1 MPDRDPQPAGYDT
14 ATRIDLAERLDAALD
29 RDGAP
34 VSGVLALPSADP
46 VVAFLS
52 LATEISEVLHRPLL
66 TAADRARIHA
76 RTLDMVP
83 TRGPAG
89 LRRAWPQLAHRAVHP
104 AVLGGAAAAVLA
116 VVGVAALQ
124 RRGQGGHGALQAA

>member
-1 MPDRDPQPAGYDT
+1 MPDRDAQLAGYDT

-29 RDGAP
+29 RDDRPAT
-34 VSGVLALPSADP
+34 GVLALPSADP
-46 VVAFLS
+46 VAAFLS

-66 TAADRARIHA
+66 SAADRARIHVRALDIVAA
-76 RTLDMVP
+76 RE
-83 TRGPAG
+83 PAG

-104 AVLGGAAAAVLA
+104 AVIGGAAAAVLA

-124 RRGQGGHGALQAA
+124 WRSQGGRGAFQAA